1 MTTITILVILFL
13 GALAALG
20 LQVVFAKKTSS
31 GKNGGG
37 VTAHKDIK
45 PEKQKKDENN

>member
-1 MTTITILVILFL
+1 MVIVKILVILFL
-13 GALAALG
+13 GALSALG

-31 GKNGGG
+31 GKNGGC
-37 VTAHKDIK
+37 VTAHKDLK